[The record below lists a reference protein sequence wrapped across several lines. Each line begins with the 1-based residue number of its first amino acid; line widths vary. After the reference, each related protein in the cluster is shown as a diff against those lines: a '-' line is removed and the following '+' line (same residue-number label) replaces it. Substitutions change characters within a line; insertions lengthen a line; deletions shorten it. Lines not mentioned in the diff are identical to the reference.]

1 MYFEIYKK
9 GKLIKRWDKIL
20 GDISFSNELM
30 YTPSTDIELPVDF
43 LEYVSG
49 REEVKLYVN
58 DKCFY
63 GIVKDLPIDK
73 DKETITL
80 GLEHV
85 ISEWDYRQISI
96 NNAVKAKKVN
106 IIYKEEDESHTN
118 PTVQDQLDDIYADT
132 NFAYPG
138 WKLNMS
144 SKAAD
149 TTIDYVYS
157 KQGKLEALT
166 KTMELTDDLFWRV
179 RMIPTKEVDISEFGE
194 KKQYIISGKPAGVNN
209 IQIIEAPQ
217 VEIDFDNVFNLA
229 TVYAEKSDSGMS
241 SLTLR
246 EVYDDPTLQK
256 DGFPC
261 VILRSNVNNERDY
274 TKYITQYPKLAPN
287 NELEYAVID
296 EESVALEGGQLIETS
311 LAFNDLS
318 PFNTDDTKEIT
329 DKDRIRAAR
338 TVYDAT
344 IKKLKLARRSTV
356 IKVKTTPIPNDINPG
371 DKVRFIYD
379 NSVYILDACS
389 GYEKQVLAFD
399 DWFYV
404 THIDY
409 DISEDGTEVDTL
421 TLEKYLKLDRG

>member
-20 GDISFSNELM
+20 GGISFSNELM

-49 REEVKLYVN
+49 REEVKLFVN

-96 NNAVKAKKVN
+96 NNAIKAKKVN
-106 IIYKEEDESHTN
+106 IIYKEEDQSHTN

-144 SKAAD
+144 QNAAD

-194 KKQYIISGKPAGVNN
+194 KKQYIISGKRAGINN

-217 VEIDFDNVFNLA
+217 VEIDFDDVFNIA

-256 DGFPC
+256 NGFPC
-261 VILRSNVNNERDY
+261 VILRDNVNNERDY

-311 LAFNDLS
+311 IAYNDLS

-338 TVYDAT
+338 TVYAAT

-409 DISEDGTEVDTL
+409 DIDEDGTEVDTL

>member
-1 MYFEIYKK
+1 
-9 GKLIKRWDKIL
+9 
-20 GDISFSNELM
+20 
-30 YTPSTDIELPVDF
+30 
-43 LEYVSG
+43 
-49 REEVKLYVN
+49 
-58 DKCFY
+58 
-63 GIVKDLPIDK
+63 
-73 DKETITL
+73 
-80 GLEHV
+80 
-85 ISEWDYRQISI
+85 
-96 NNAVKAKKVN
+96 
-106 IIYKEEDESHTN
+106 
-118 PTVQDQLDDIYADT
+118 
-132 NFAYPG
+132 
-138 WKLNMS
+138 
-144 SKAAD
+144 
-149 TTIDYVYS
+149 
-157 KQGKLEALT
+157 
-166 KTMELTDDLFWRV
+166 
-179 RMIPTKEVDISEFGE
+179 MIPTKEVDISEFGE

-261 VILRSNVNNERDY
+261 VILRNNVNNERDY

-409 DISEDGTEVDTL
+409 DIAEDGTEVDTL